1 MCHHVDKVELLE
13 ECLDLCVEEQG
24 LLEATWENPD
34 GKTEGVEK
42 TSAHTIVHHAVAG
55 DVEVVIATG
64 FGAVERYAEYFKKGG
79 L

>member
-34 GKTEGVEK
+34 GKTEVQRQAF
-42 TSAHTIVHHAVAG
+42 AHTFFFIMLLQG
-55 DVEVVIATG
+55 ML
-64 FGAVERYAEYFKKGG
+64 R
-79 L
+79 LQ